1 VAESEQGSRWRAIP
15 AGIKGIGKGPVII
28 GAAVVAGLIMA
39 ALQQATSDT
48 SREAAPERV
57 QIPNQVVLP
66 SGLDKLPSSYADVPL
81 TPPRSAAPPPQ
92 APVVDEAMRRQ
103 AAELERRTRELEL
116 ALQAANQRIE
126 MMQRQP
132 PPEPVILREEAPP
145 PPKMIDEGRQQ
156 AIASDIFF
164 NNSAPT
170 AQGGLLG
177 ASGAGANAAPAE
189 TDGTPQARADAR
201 PGAVSAESLEFKP
214 SPSPYLLSAGTV
226 IAASLVTAINSD
238 LKGLVVAQ
246 VRENVYDTPKGNYL
260 LIPQGARLIGRMAEV
275 PQFGEDRVGV
285 TFERLIRP
293 DGSSI
298 RLADT
303 AGGDGTGASGIA
315 DQVNNHYGQM
325 VIGALL
331 SATLNVGIR
340 STAGNI
346 RGDYPSIGQD
356 AAAAAGTGA
365 GQVGNAFTQRAM
377 ARPPTITV
385 SPGFSFS
392 VIVGRD
398 LILPPWKQK

>member
-1 VAESEQGSRWRAIP
+1 MAEGDPKSRWRALP
-15 AGIKGIGKGPVII
+15 AGIKGLGKGPVII

-39 ALQQATSDT
+39 ALQQATSEG
-48 SREAAPERV
+48 SQEAPPQHV
-57 QIPNQVVLP
+57 QLPTQITLP

-81 TPPRSAAPPPQ
+81 RPPPAAPP
-92 APVVDEAMRRQ
+92 APVVDETVKRQ
-103 AAELERRTRELEL
+103 AAELERRTRELEI
-116 ALQAANQRIE
+116 ALRAATERIE
-126 MMQRQP
+126 MLQNQP
-132 PPEPVILREEAPP
+132 PPPAPEPIIQEAAPP
-145 PPKMIDEGRQQ
+145 PPLDDEKAR

-164 NNSAPT
+164 GNSAP
-170 AQGGLLG
+170 AIQGGL
-177 ASGAGANAAPAE
+177 AAPRGESNGGEGEVTQGA
-189 TDGTPQARADAR
+189 PRAGVDSEA
-201 PGAVSAESLEFKP
+201 LEFLP
-214 SPSPYLLSAGTV
+214 SPSPYVLSAGTV
-226 IAASLVTAINSD
+226 IPASLVTAINSD
-238 LKGLVVAQ
+238 QKGLVVAQ
-246 VRENVYDTPKGNYL
+246 VRENVFDTPKGNHL
-260 LIPQGARLIGRMAEV
+260 LIPQGARLIGRLAEI

-293 DGSSI
+293 DGSSV

-315 DQVNNHYGQM
+315 DQVDNHYGQM

-331 SATLNVGIR
+331 SAALNVGIR

-346 RGDYPSIGQD
+346 RGDYPTVGQD

-385 SPGFSFS
+385 APGFSFS

-398 LILPPWKQK
+398 LVLPPWKQK

>member
-1 VAESEQGSRWRAIP
+1 MAEGEQTSRWRNLP
-15 AGIKGIGKGPVII
+15 EGIKTLGKGPIII
-28 GAAVVAGLIMA
+28 GAAIVAGLFMA
-39 ALQQATSDT
+39 ALQQATSDAR
-48 SREAAPERV
+48 RETLPERV
-57 QIPNQVVLP
+57 QIPTQVTLP
-66 SGLDKLPSSYADVPL
+66 SGLEKLPSSYADVPV
-81 TPPRSAAPPPQ
+81 TPPRPAAPPPS
-92 APVVDEAMRRQ
+92 APMVDETMRRQ
-103 AAELERRTRELEL
+103 AAELERRTRELEV
-116 ALQAANQRIE
+116 ALQAANERIE
-126 MMQRQP
+126 MMRRQP
-132 PPEPVILREEAPP
+132 PPEPVILREESPAP
-145 PPKMIDEGRQQ
+145 KIVDEGRER

-164 NNSAPT
+164 NNSAPAT
-170 AQGGLLG
+170 QGGLTTRGQGDLL
-177 ASGAGANAAPAE
+177 AGDENNPQRQAN
-189 TDGTPQARADAR
+189 AR
-201 PGAVSAESLEFKP
+201 PGVAAAETPEFKP
-214 SPSPYLLSAGTV
+214 SPSPYLLSAGT
-226 IAASLVTAINSD
+226 IISASLVTAINSD

-246 VRENVYDTPKGNYL
+246 VRENVYDTPTGNYL
-260 LIPQGARLIGRMAEV
+260 LIPQGARLIGRMAET

-303 AGGDGTGASGIA
+303 AGGDGTGASGLA
-315 DQVNNHYGQM
+315 DEVNNHYGQM

-385 SPGFSFS
+385 APGFSFS
-392 VIVGRD
+392 VIVGQD
-398 LILPPWKQK
+398 LVLPPWKQK

>member
-1 VAESEQGSRWRAIP
+1 VENGEQGSRWRALP

-48 SREAAPERV
+48 SKEAPLERV

-66 SGLDKLPSSYADVPL
+66 SGLEKLPSSYAEVPL
-81 TPPRSAAPPPQ
+81 TPPRPVAPPPQ
-92 APVVDEAMRRQ
+92 APVVDEVMRRQ
-103 AAELERRTRELEL
+103 AAELERRTRELEV
-116 ALQAANQRIE
+116 ALQAANERIE

-132 PPEPVILREEAPP
+132 PPEPVILREEAPRQA
-145 PPKMIDEGRQQ
+145 KVIDEGREQ

-164 NNSAPT
+164 SNSAPA

-177 ASGAGANAAPAE
+177 TGAAAPAATE
-189 TDGTPQARADAR
+189 GAPQARTDAR
-201 PGAVSAESLEFKP
+201 PGAVSAETLEFKP

-226 IAASLVTAINSD
+226 IPASLVTAINSD

-246 VRENVYDTPKGNYL
+246 VRENVYDTPKGAYL

-303 AGGDGTGASGIA
+303 AGGDGTGASGLA

-377 ARPPTITV
+377 ARPPTISV
-385 SPGFSFS
+385 APGFSFS
-392 VIVGRD
+392 VIVGQD
-398 LILPPWKQK
+398 LVLPPWKQK